1 MLTPAALPMKAVPTS
16 HHYANT
22 LAAERDL
29 LQQQQNRL
37 SPSSPHQDAI
47 ATLTRPLA
55 EGPWQGRKEVIFHSG
70 LDKEYDTMRA
80 RVCERETECNQSLML
95 LPKE

>member
-1 MLTPAALPMKAVPTS
+1 MEFLRFTKKKVDAHCVSGAHPAALPMKAVPTS

-55 EGPWQGRKEVIFHSG
+55 EGP
-70 LDKEYDTMRA
+70 
-80 RVCERETECNQSLML
+80 
-95 LPKE
+95 